1 MEKIR
6 KKIKILT
13 SKVYYELLKKLS
25 LILSDKQFIELKYLY
40 KFRKKLN
47 LENPKTF
54 NEKIQWRIIHDRKN
68 IYTQLADKYLVR
80 EYVKNKIGENYLI
93 KILGVYKDP
102 SEVEYDKLPNRFVMK
117 CNHDAGS
124 VIICLD
130 KKKFD
135 INKVNKKLNFFL
147 KRNFYYFSREWH
159 YKNIKPLIICEE
171 FKPIFE
177 KDRFGNELPEDY
189 KLHCFNGEVKF
200 LEVQFNRFDGK
211 RRINIYDPDWNL
223 LEFKMG
229 SKNVNYYVEKPIQLE
244 EMKKL
249 ARILSREFDYCRVD
263 FYISEEKVYF
273 GEITFTPCSGFDKF
287 QPKEWDYKIGQM
299 WELDRNEK

>member
-102 SEVEYDKLPNRFVMK
+102 NEVEYDKLPNRFVMK

-130 KKKFD
+130 KKKID
-135 INKVNKKLNFFL
+135 INKVNKKLKFFL

-287 QPKEWDYKIGQM
+287 QPKEWDYKLGQM